1 MSNYYNNNVYP
12 VDAYG
17 RPIDQTINSNMVP
30 NMNSNMTCNTT
41 SNMTTTPVYTTPVYN
56 TPGAGYPTGSEK
68 IVIKR
73 GPDGYET
80 KEKSSF
86 HNPITGVSEK
96 IKSKTKG
103 ERDSRSRSRSSSD
116 ERRRRVNGGVAP
128 ISSGINTTPMY
139 NNAPV
144 MSTAPMMTPVM
155 NSGPMMTSTSGPM
168 MGPGPIVEPSLHTT
182 NMPMMREPLGTHNP
196 IHNPTDLYAHQKGK
210 VVVRDDKVKTVEKMT
225 YVDPVT
231 GMEENAKIKTKVVGD
246 RSRSRSQGKS
256 KTAYDHKTE
265 DTINGPR
272 TVIKEKH
279 REGGIIDN
287 LKNKF
292 HNMTHR
298 K

>member
-1 MSNYYNNNVYP
+1 M
-12 VDAYG
+12 
-17 RPIDQTINSNMVP
+17 
-30 NMNSNMTCNTT
+30 
-41 SNMTTTPVYTTPVYN
+41 
-56 TPGAGYPTGSEK
+56 
-68 IVIKR
+68 VIKR

-103 ERDSRSRSRSSSD
+103 ERDSRSRSRSNSS

-128 ISSGINTTPMY
+128 ISSGMNTTPMY

-144 MSTAPMMTPVM
+144 MNTAPMMTPVM
-155 NSGPMMTSTSGPM
+155 NSGPM
-168 MGPGPIVEPSLHTT
+168 V
-182 NMPMMREPLGTHNP
+182 REPLGTHNP

-210 VVVRDDKVKTVEKMT
+210 VVVKDDKIKTVEKMT

-231 GMEENAKIKTKVVGD
+231 GMEENAKIKTKIVGD
-246 RSRSRSQGKS
+246 RSRSRSRSQGKS
-256 KTAYDHKTE
+256 KTAYDHKVE

-279 REGGIIDN
+279 REGGLIDN